1 MTLLARDIRNY
12 LVARILTMMREAAAQ
27 EEDPT
32 LGPPCSRFYVRQHQD
47 VSLPSPDILGVP
59 TNPSDVALEEYG
71 RAFDAEMAQRK
82 VRFDLARIVS
92 IWEVSSG
99 EAREL
104 DADEHPE
111 VRCGA
116 LRVELYE
123 NAIVDFWTEAAAGLV
138 HVDWVFGPSY
148 GLGQTSRIR
157 HRNGTV
163 SLEEI
168 GVRWES

>member
-1 MTLLARDIRNY
+1 MEMLFIV
-12 LVARILTMMREAAAQ
+12 LVYFSDGNFQSLEVIEMSRAEA
-27 EEDPT
+27 E
-32 LGPPCSRFYVRQHQD
+32 LGPKKNSNASCE
-47 VSLPSPDILGVP
+47 
-59 TNPSDVALEEYG
+59 VALAKPLAAL
-71 RAFDAEMAQRK
+71 RNKSVKKMAQRK
-82 VRFDLARIVS
+82 IRFDLARVVS
-92 IWEVSSG
+92 IWEVASG
-99 EAREL
+99 EIREL
-104 DADEHPE
+104 DIDEHRD

>member
-1 MTLLARDIRNY
+1 MTLLAHDVRAY
-12 LVARILTMMREAAAQ
+12 LVARILAMMHEAARQ

-32 LGPPCSRFYVRQHQD
+32 LGPPCARFYVRQHQD
-47 VSLPSPDILGVP
+47 VSLPSPDVVGVP
-59 TNPSDVALEEYG
+59 ASASDVALAEYG
-71 RAFDAEMAQRK
+71 RDFDAEMAQRK
-82 VRFDLARIVS
+82 IRFDLARVVS
-92 IWEVSSG
+92 IWEVASG
-99 EAREL
+99 EIREL
-104 DADEHPE
+104 DADEHRD